1 MSRTLPNPRP
11 DEPHLPLHAPS
22 PIGQLAALA
31 TNRVSVLIMFAIMLV
46 TLAVMTL
53 SFIRNVHH
61 LEDRAEAELKDKA
74 RLVTAQFLSIRRFMA
89 ESQGERPGGNYE
101 HLDPRAA
108 EQGVNQVLGYAWEI
122 NEVWTKG
129 GGPGNRPDAFECRML
144 EQFGTDPT
152 RKEFWGTEDAE
163 GKRVFRYGIPIRM
176 QSSCLNCHGKETSH
190 RGTTP
195 LAQEFELGD
204 LAGAVS
210 IVIPMKTF
218 QENLRTDTVSQMIF
232 TFSLLLL
239 SVGIT
244 YFLMTRWVTVPLK
257 ELTEIATH
265 LGEGD
270 LYAADR
276 DIRAYGEIRLLAQEF
291 RTMASRL
298 KDFYQRLEEKVT
310 ARTRELTEQKEE
322 LKRVNAELAKSN
334 KLKSVF
340 LTNMSHELRTPLTA
354 VLAFGELL
362 QEGIGGE
369 LTLRQG
375 EYTQGILESSR
386 QLLSLINDLLD
397 LAKIEAGKM
406 ELKLSTFDVEEMVQ
420 GVAKQMAPLE
430 LKKGL
435 SLEVDLPEMLPA
447 VLADREKIGQVLVN
461 LVSNA
466 IKFTPS
472 GGSVR
477 ITGAFNLSENAVVL
491 TVADTGIGIRKEDQ
505 EVIFDAFRQVDGS
518 TTREYRGTGL
528 GLSLV
533 RHLVQMHRGRIWVE
547 SELGKGSRFSFSIP
561 LNFYVKSR
569 NGQVAPSVDR

>member
-22 PIGQLAALA
+22 PVGRLAALA

-129 GGPGNRPDAFECRML
+129 GGPGNRPDAFERRML

-152 RKEFWGTEDAE
+152 RKEFWGTEDAD
-163 GKRVFRYGIPIRM
+163 GNRVFRYGIPIRM

-322 LKRVNAELAKSN
+322 LKSVNAELAKSN
-334 KLKSVF
+334 QLKSVF